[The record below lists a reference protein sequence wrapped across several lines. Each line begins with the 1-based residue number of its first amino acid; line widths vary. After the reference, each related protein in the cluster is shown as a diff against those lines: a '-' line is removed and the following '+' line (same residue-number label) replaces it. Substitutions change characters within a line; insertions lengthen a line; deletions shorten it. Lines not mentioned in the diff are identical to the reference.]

1 MDKRQELLI
10 RQLLENPEGL
20 NRNQELL
27 LRKAL
32 DGRIDADKAF
42 GEIYMRNLKSPK
54 SFEEKILEARGKSL
68 AEENR
73 FDRKSGIKDAK
84 LRSSLGAAET
94 KEEEDSILYKFG
106 LTQSDFIRD
115 RRGNLALT
123 PDGATKFGVKTD
135 RNIVIDEEGFSRYD
149 LADLAAIAPEFSGA
163 VAGAVAGQA
172 LIPIPILGAM
182 IGAGLGGAGGSLLE
196 EGIEGLA
203 GVSKQ
208 TAGEIARDA
217 AIEGVISAAGEGVVA
232 GVARGF
238 NFLKAGQKSKA
249 DDDTIRAVG
258 MGREEFGITADPGRS
273 GFNPLLSRLFAT
285 GEKIFGGSP
294 RTYKNNIAIQ
304 NVLKEFRGQGG
315 DIDPNRLGEALFNA
329 RSTGQKMLSDDVI
342 DAQKKVLKQFQYVAD
357 DLGRASKA
365 DAKAINVDLY
375 DAWKGAYKDF
385 ETLST
390 AQFSSIDDAIKS
402 AAGDANIVPVK
413 DIKDFAKSNTKRF
426 QGSVLTDST
435 GTTVTALSSLSAL
448 GRGNKASFAQLYNAR
463 KSLNDFIAMNPK
475 DTTLQRYGNDLLKM
489 LDNKLEYT
497 NIEDAVANA
506 GKSVDSA
513 GEALLL
519 EAAESIPKAREF
531 YREGMTRWGEVSNIA
546 NLNAI
551 RKDLRNLGRANP
563 AGMMERLVKNNNPD
577 LLERARDMLGDGWN
591 DIRGRVAGEWIRK
604 NIGNS
609 INDLDPNDFRATS
622 FRTKVDNLG
631 ATGEELFGS
640 GQYNQLKKL
649 ARQMQ
654 ATNLKTTDE
663 AVLSRITAL
672 ADADEPTIGL
682 LKSLQKTQKQ
692 AYEFEKDRVLS
703 KLDSGDLDE
712 VAAANLIT
720 SPSTSPTT
728 IRKLSKYFANP
739 EVDRKFRSV
748 YMENLIGDFG
758 EKFVSEP
765 GKMTEFGTRLIKE
778 SDSGRL
784 KELFGEEMAGRMRRF
799 GETLSFNAKTADGGG
814 LVAAHVAM
822 SPLQNLDKLAK
833 FGLFTR
839 MMSTDL
845 FYKNLDQQYRA
856 LTGKATIRDKANT
869 FGRLFADSISKAIAQ
884 TGAQAVDES
893 ASDVRRTAESLIES
907 TLEENRPEATL
918 TPKASPTPPRTPT
931 PMRTPVPTVQPTL
944 NTAPQPTQPQDILG
958 QIRQRAVEKRNIRQ
972 RAKENPAIA
981 STLLGG
987 LGSAGLL

>member
-1 MDKRQELLI
+1 MDKQQELLI
-10 RQLLENPEGL
+10 RQLLAQPEGL
-20 NRNQELL
+20 DKRQELI
-27 LRKAL
+27 LRRAL
-32 DGRIDADKAF
+32 DGQLDVDRAF
-42 GEIYMRNLKSPK
+42 GEIYMKNLGSPK
-54 SFEEKILEARGKSL
+54 SFEEKVLEARGKSV

-73 FDRKSGIKDAK
+73 FDRKSGIKDTK

-123 PDGATKFGVKTD
+123 PDGATKFGVQTD

-163 VAGAVAGQA
+163 VAGAIAGQA

-217 AIEGVISAAGEGVVA
+217 AIEGAISAAGEGVVA

-258 MGREEFGITADPGRS
+258 MGREEFGVTADPGRS
-273 GFNPLLSRLFAT
+273 GFNALLARLFAT

-304 NVLKEFRGQGG
+304 NVLKEFRDQGG
-315 DIDPNRLGEALFNA
+315 DIDPNRLGEALFKA
-329 RSTGQKMLSDDVI
+329 RSTGQKVLSDDVI

-426 QGSVLTDST
+426 EGSVLTDST

-591 DIRGRVAGEWIRK
+591 NIRGRVAGEWIRK

-640 GQYNQLKKL
+640 SQYNQLKKL

-728 IRKLSKYFANP
+728 IRKLSKYFDNP

-799 GETLSFNAKTADGGG
+799 GETLTFNAKTADGGG

-845 FYKNLDQQYRA
+845 FYKNIDQQYRA
-856 LTGKATIRDKANT
+856 LTGRATIKDKANT

-987 LGSAGLL
+987 LGSASLL

>member
-1 MDKRQELLI
+1 MDKQQELLI
-10 RQLLENPEGL
+10 RQLLAQPENL
-20 NRNQELL
+20 DKNQELL
-27 LRKAL
+27 LRQAL
-32 DGRIDADKAF
+32 DGRIDSDKAF

-54 SFEEKILEARGKSL
+54 SFEEKVLEARGKSL

-73 FDRKSGIKDAK
+73 FDRKSGIKNAK

-123 PDGATKFGVKTD
+123 PEGATKFGVKTD

-163 VAGAVAGQA
+163 VAGAVAGQT

-217 AIEGVISAAGEGVVA
+217 AIEGGISALGEGVVA

-238 NFLKAGQKSKA
+238 NFLRAGQKSKA
-249 DDDTIRAVG
+249 DEDTIRAVG
-258 MGREEFGITADPGRS
+258 LGREEFGITADPGRS
-273 GFNPLLSRLFAT
+273 GFNPLLARMFAT

-294 RTYKNNIAIQ
+294 RTYKNNQAIQ
-304 NVLKEFRGQGG
+304 NVLKEFRDQGG

-342 DAQKKVLKQFQYVAD
+342 DAQKNVLKQFQFVAD

-365 DAKAINVDLY
+365 DVKAINADLY
-375 DAWKGAYKDF
+375 DAWKNAYEEF
-385 ETLST
+385 ETLSA
-390 AQFSSIDDAIKS
+390 AQFSSIDDAVKS

-413 DIKDFAKSNTKRF
+413 DIKDFAKANKRRF

-448 GRGNKASFAQLYNAR
+448 GRGNRASFAQLYNAR

-475 DTTLQRYGNDLLKM
+475 DTTLQRYGGDLLKM

-506 GKSVDSA
+506 GKTVDSA
-513 GEALLL
+513 GADLLVQAAKDIPEA
-519 EAAESIPKAREF
+519 RNF
-531 YREGMTRWGEVSNIA
+531 YRTGMTRWGEVSDIA
-546 NLNAI
+546 NLNGL
-551 RKDLRNLGRANP
+551 RKELRGLGQANP
-563 AGMMERLVKNNNPD
+563 AGMMNRLVKNDNPD
-577 LLERARDMLGDGWN
+577 LLKRAEGMLGDGWN
-591 DIRGRVAGEWIRK
+591 NLKGRIAGEWIRK

-609 INDLDPNDFRATS
+609 INDLDPNNFQARS

-631 ATGEELFGS
+631 STGEELFGS
-640 GQYNQLKKL
+640 SQYNQLKKL
-649 ARQMQ
+649 ARQME

-663 AVLSRITAL
+663 AVISRISAL
-672 ADADEPTIGL
+672 VDADEPTIGL
-682 LKSLQKTQKQ
+682 LKGLRDTQKQ
-692 AYEFEKDRVLS
+692 LYEFEKDRVLS

-728 IRKLSKYFANP
+728 IRKLSKYFDNP

-778 SDSGRL
+778 ADSGRL

-799 GETLSFNAKTADGGG
+799 GETLTFNAKTADGGG
-814 LVAAHVAM
+814 IVAAHVAM

-856 LTGKATIRDKANT
+856 LTGRASVKDKANT

-893 ASDVRRTAESLIES
+893 TSNARRTAENLLES
-907 TLEENRPEATL
+907 TLEENRPQATP
-918 TPKASPTPPRTPT
+918 TASPTPPPTPR
-931 PMRTPVPTVQPTL
+931 PMRTPVPTVSPTL
-944 NTAPQPTQPQDILG
+944 NVAPQPTQPQDILG
-958 QIRQRAVEKRNIRQ
+958 QIRQRAIEKRNIRQ

-981 STLLGG
+981 ATLLGG